1 MDAIYLVKIYFAI
14 TLAKQFSLR
23 YSLVIAA
30 NNQEQQMTKAEMRKE
45 FEAYYADLKADAK
58 ANGYRVNKEFEW
70 ERFQELQAA

>member
-1 MDAIYLVKIYFAI
+1 MMLQSVAEAIIILSIPDCKQNLVNHRRNKM
-14 TLAKQFSLR
+14 S
-23 YSLVIAA
+23 
-30 NNQEQQMTKAEMRKE
+30 KAEMKKE

>member
-1 MDAIYLVKIYFAI
+1 ML
-14 TLAKQFSLR
+14 